1 MSNKKVLGIDL
12 GTVNSCVSVFE
23 SGECK
28 VIVNEEG
35 SRTTPSV
42 VSFKTIENY
51 DVGHPAKRQIV
62 SNPKK
67 TFYAVKRLLG
77 KKFNSEAVTTT
88 QKTVGYTISQSKNGD
103 ARLELDGELIS
114 PQEISA
120 KVLEKMR
127 DIAKSYFDEDINEAV
142 ITVPAHFDDFQ
153 RLATKNAAKIAGLN
167 VLRIINEPTAAALA
181 YGLDKKV
188 SGNFVVFDLG
198 GGTYDVSVLEINN
211 SVFQVKSTSGD
222 NFLGGEDFDHKIVA
236 WILKQFKQKTGID
249 LSSDLSAM
257 QRIKEAAENAKHELS
272 SETQSNINLP
282 FITSKDG
289 DAQHIQ
295 LDLTR
300 AEFED
305 MVKDLIKKLEGPVFD
320 ALKDAKLSVKDI
332 DDVILVGGMTRM
344 PKVIEKVQNMFN
356 KDPYRK
362 INPDEAVSVGAAT
375 QGAIIKGMFDEVVL
389 LDVTPLSLGIQTE
402 GGLFTA
408 LIERNSTIPT
418 QASEI
423 FSTTQDNQEFVDVH
437 ILQGER
443 EFAKDNLSLAHLR
456 LSGIPPA
463 PRGVPQIEITFNIDT
478 NGLLSVSAK
487 DLGTG
492 EMQKMEIK
500 PTSGLT
506 EVEINKIIEKSH
518 NMAQRDNELKQLVH
532 EKNKL
537 QSLLYSIERS
547 VKKLFSQLTSE
558 QQENF
563 QNIVQKAHEELKG
576 NDIDNIKR
584 CIVELTEVSHT
595 ISSTLYQ

>member
-1 MSNKKVLGIDL
+1 MSKKVLGIDL

-42 VSFKTIENY
+42 VSYKTLENY

-62 SNPKK
+62 SNPKN

-77 KKFNSEAVTTT
+77 KKFDSDAVQET
-88 QKTVGYTISQSKNGD
+88 QKNVGYTLGQSTNGD
-103 ARLELDGELIS
+103 ARLAFEDELIS
-114 PQEISA
+114 PQEVSSR
-120 KVLEKMR
+120 VLQKMR
-127 DIAKSYFDEDINEAV
+127 DIAKNYFDEDITEAV

-153 RLATKNAAKIAGLN
+153 RLATKNAAKIAGLD

-181 YGLDKKV
+181 YGLNKKV

-222 NFLGGEDFDHKIVA
+222 NFLGGEDFDHKIVE
-236 WILKQFKQKTGID
+236 WILTEFKKSSGID
-249 LSSDLSAM
+249 LSSDSSAM

-272 SETQSNINLP
+272 SEISTRINLP
-282 FITSKDG
+282 FITSQDG

-295 LDLTR
+295 LDLSR
-300 AEFED
+300 SEFEN
-305 MVKDLIKKLEGPVFD
+305 MVEDLIDKLEAPVVE
-320 ALKDAKLSVKDI
+320 ALKEAGLSIEDI
-332 DDVILVGGMTRM
+332 EDVILVGGMTRM
-344 PKVIEKVQNMFN
+344 PKIVEKVQSLFN
-356 KDPYRK
+356 QEPYRK
-362 INPDEAVSVGAAT
+362 INPDEAVAVGAAT
-375 QGAIIKGMFDEVVL
+375 QGAIIKGLFDEVVL

-437 ILQGER
+437 VLQGER

-463 PRGVPQIEITFNIDT
+463 PRGVPQIEITFTIDT

-492 EMQKMEIK
+492 ETQKMEIK

-506 EVEINKIIEKSH
+506 EVEINTILEKSQT
-518 NMAQRDNELKQLVH
+518 MAQRDLELKQLTH
-532 EKNKL
+532 EKNNL
-537 QSLLYSIERS
+537 QGLLYSIERS
-547 VKKLFSQLTSE
+547 VKKLFAQLTPE

-563 QNIVQKAHEELKG
+563 QTVLQKAHQELKG
-576 NDIDNIKR
+576 DNIDNIR
-584 CIVELTEVSHT
+584 ACSAELTKVSHT

>member
-1 MSNKKVLGIDL
+1 MGKKVLGIDL

-42 VSFKTIENY
+42 VSYKTLESY

-77 KKFNSEAVTTT
+77 KKFDSPAVNET
-88 QKTVGYTISQSKNGD
+88 QKNVGYTIAQSSNGD
-103 ARLELDGELIS
+103 ARLELEDELLS
-114 PQEISA
+114 PQEVSA
-120 KVLEKMR
+120 KVLQKMR
-127 DIAKSYFDEDINEAV
+127 EIAKSYFDEDIDEAV

-153 RLATKNAAKIAGLN
+153 RLATKNAAKIAGLK

-181 YGLDKKV
+181 YGLDKKA

-198 GGTYDVSVLEINN
+198 GGTYDVSILEINN

-222 NFLGGEDFDHKIVA
+222 NFLGGEDFDHRIVA
-236 WILKQFKQKTGID
+236 WILKQFKENSGID
-249 LSSDLSAM
+249 LSSDASAM

-272 SETQSNINLP
+272 SETSSNINLP

-295 LDLTR
+295 LDLDR
-300 AEFED
+300 SEFEG
-305 MVKDLIKKLEGPVFD
+305 MVEDLIEKLEAPVLE
-320 ALKDAKLSVKDI
+320 ALKAAQLSIEDI
-332 DDVILVGGMTRM
+332 HEVILVGGMTRM
-344 PKVIEKVQNMFN
+344 PKVIEKVQSLFN
-356 KDPYRK
+356 KDPYRE
-362 INPDEAVSVGAAT
+362 INPDEAVAVGAAT
-375 QGAIIKGMFDEVVL
+375 QGAIIKGLFDEVVL
-389 LDVTPLSLGIQTE
+389 LDVTPLSLGVQTE
-402 GGLFTA
+402 GGLFTT

-423 FSTTQDNQEFVDVH
+423 FSTTQDNQDFVDVH

-443 EFAKDNLSLAHLR
+443 EFAEDNLSLAHLR

-463 PRGVPQIEITFNIDT
+463 PRGVPQIEIMFNIDT

-506 EVEINKIIEKSH
+506 EVEIQKIIEKSH
-518 NMAQRDNELKQLVH
+518 NMAQRDHELKQLVH
-532 EKNKL
+532 EKNQL
-537 QSLLYSIERS
+537 QGLLYSIERS
-547 VKKLFSQLTSE
+547 VKKLFEQLSPE
-558 QQENF
+558 QQESF
-563 QNIVQKAHEELKG
+563 QSILHKAHQELQG
-576 NDIDNIKR
+576 DDIDNIKT
-584 CIVELTEVSHT
+584 CIAELTQVSHT